1 MLVRRRG
8 LAAVEDGSAQTEGR
22 AGLLVITQVAW
33 TQAGAALRPSAD
45 SIGLL
50 LEYGPRV
57 KRSRVAAVD
66 PTEDIAAQNA
76 WMAGAAGS
84 SPTAAEVANVFRSFP
99 SLPRSSPDRGQRF
112 TLSDPY
118 APRAGAAA
126 YSGWES
132 GAEDD
137 GGTQS
142 SAALDARG
150 RLGLRRRRAAGRCDN
165 AAALGWSSGSEYAGP
180 PAPVIGWDSGSVHDS
195 NSDTD
200 SL

>member
-1 MLVRRRG
+1 M
-8 LAAVEDGSAQTEGR
+8 
-22 AGLLVITQVAW
+22 ITQDAW

-45 SIGLL
+45 SFGLP
-50 LEYGPRV
+50 LEYGPRR
-57 KRSRVAAVD
+57 KRARAAAVD
-66 PTEDIAAQNA
+66 PAEDIAAQNA

-150 RLGLRRRRAAGRCDN
+150 RLGLCRRRAAGRCDKGS
-165 AAALGWSSGSEYAGP
+165 ALGWSSGSEHDGP
-180 PAPVIGWDSGSVHDS
+180 PAPVISWENGSAHGS
-195 NSDTD
+195 NSDTA
-200 SL
+200 SV